1 MTTTCRNF
9 FWNSRAKLELE
20 LRDHTAGCLLRGSK
34 FYIILFRHSRK
45 RKKCQSRSRQY
56 LCLLR
61 VFMCVIS
68 TFNSIMGMGSLAATA
83 IEVLMQSWGEFNV
96 SLVAAL
102 SVMLLAGVLHQAIM
116 LKDNDNSSSTT
127 NPESKGRLQDDIL
140 PTPLKIQNNE
150 EFVVDDPAI
159 ATSSTVNPVC
169 SFCTC
174 SQEKKLLDLF
184 LF

>member
-1 MTTTCRNF
+1 M
-9 FWNSRAKLELE
+9 
-20 LRDHTAGCLLRGSK
+20 SK
-34 FYIILFRHSRK
+34 QIATISLSFV
-45 RKKCQSRSRQY
+45 CA
-56 LCLLR
+56 CVR
-61 VFMCVIS
+61 VCVFS

-116 LKDNDNSSSTT
+116 LKDNDKSSSTT

-169 SFCTC
+169 SFCTS
-174 SQEKKLLDLF
+174 SQEKELLALF

>member
-1 MTTTCRNF
+1 V
-9 FWNSRAKLELE
+9 
-20 LRDHTAGCLLRGSK
+20 SK
-34 FYIILFRHSRK
+34 QIATISLSFV
-45 RKKCQSRSRQY
+45 CP
-56 LCLLR
+56 CVR
-61 VFMCVIS
+61 VCVFS

-116 LKDNDNSSSTT
+116 LKDNDKSSSTT

-159 ATSSTVNPVC
+159 ATSSTDLPQQNSSSSSSFIYLIRVCTIDSLVGSGSVLKRFLGFKHCGQDLNQIAKFSPVY
-169 SFCTC
+169 STHG
-174 SQEKKLLDLF
+174 
-184 LF
+184 

>member
-1 MTTTCRNF
+1 MLA
-9 FWNSRAKLELE
+9 SRIK
-20 LRDHTAGCLLRGSK
+20 
-34 FYIILFRHSRK
+34 ILHNYFPTFEEEEEVLKQIATISL
-45 RKKCQSRSRQY
+45 SF
-56 LCLLR
+56 
-61 VFMCVIS
+61 VCVCACVVS

-116 LKDNDNSSSTT
+116 LKDNDKSSSTT
-127 NPESKGRLQDDIL
+127 NPESKGRLQDDIV

-169 SFCTC
+169 SFCTS

>member
-1 MTTTCRNF
+1 
-9 FWNSRAKLELE
+9 
-20 LRDHTAGCLLRGSK
+20 
-34 FYIILFRHSRK
+34 
-45 RKKCQSRSRQY
+45 
-56 LCLLR
+56 
-61 VFMCVIS
+61 MCVIS